1 MSTYIYH
8 KQEKLDFR
16 AKKCMFIGYPG
27 GEKRFKL
34 WCKEGNSSKCF
45 ISRDVIFREQ
55 EYYLVGESL
64 SMASTDNHERN
75 NAKIEMEQVE
85 SGDTQTEASGSA
97 NKYDQHD
104 EDDLKNEHQNDLRSY
119 QLSRDKTRRHCNDPV
134 RYGYENLISYA
145 LFIVYEMDDTEPNS
159 YREAVGCKDSRNLL

>member
-1 MSTYIYH
+1 MERRDSSS
-8 KQEKLDFR
+8 
-16 AKKCMFIGYPG
+16 GV
-27 GEKRFKL
+27 KRVTP
-34 WCKEGNSSKCF
+34 KCF

-97 NKYDQHD
+97 NEYDQH
-104 EDDLKNEHQNDLRSY
+104 E
-119 QLSRDKTRRHCNDPV
+119 
-134 RYGYENLISYA
+134 
-145 LFIVYEMDDTEPNS
+145 
-159 YREAVGCKDSRNLL
+159 